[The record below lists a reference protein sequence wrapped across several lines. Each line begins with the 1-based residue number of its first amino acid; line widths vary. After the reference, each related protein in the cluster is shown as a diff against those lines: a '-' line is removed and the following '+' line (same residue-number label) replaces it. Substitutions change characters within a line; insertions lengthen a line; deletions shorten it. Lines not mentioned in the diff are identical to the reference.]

1 MSRLTPEDA
10 GVVERIVSSS
20 FARSNRP
27 TMKPANVTAP
37 IYHRTVR
44 HTLEVNRHGDKDS
57 FLCVIVPPPGIWQY
71 SNEAVVPRR
80 HGHHGALRSG
90 CLYLITRNS
99 IKDRRS
105 FERDTL
111 LAPYSWNPVDPQ
123 DAGMLLKQGA
133 R

>member
-57 FLCVIVPPPGIWQY
+57 FLCVIVPPRGIWQY
-71 SNEAVVPRR
+71 RNEVVVARTVNRVALLRLRIKIAAVD
-80 HGHHGALRSG
+80 H
-90 CLYLITRNS
+90 
-99 IKDRRS
+99 
-105 FERDTL
+105 
-111 LAPYSWNPVDPQ
+111 
-123 DAGMLLKQGA
+123 
-133 R
+133 